1 MKEIQVGSTEA
12 VTVDTVTL
20 GNHKK
25 YIIISMDFVAR
36 DKILLTCT
44 FYSGQQKAE
53 QPSFITDKW
62 IETALK
68 KTGYLDLVEDIMIS
82 TETWLEPIVEVSLKT
97 S

>member
-1 MKEIQVGSTEA
+1 MKEIQVGSSEA

-20 GNHKK
+20 GNNKK
-25 YIIISMDFVAR
+25 YITIWMDFVAR
-36 DKILLTCT
+36 DRILLTCY
-44 FYSGQQKAE
+44 FYSAQKKAE

-68 KTGYLDLVEDIMIS
+68 KTGYLDLVEDIS
-82 TETWLEPIVEVSLKT
+82 LSNETWLEPTVEVSLKA